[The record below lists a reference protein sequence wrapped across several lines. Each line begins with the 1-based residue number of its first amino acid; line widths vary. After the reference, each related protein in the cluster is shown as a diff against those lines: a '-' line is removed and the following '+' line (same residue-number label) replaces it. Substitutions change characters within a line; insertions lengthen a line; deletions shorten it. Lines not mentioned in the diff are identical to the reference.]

1 MRWQPPIIA
10 ILIGFLTTTTFNSL
24 GWLQISERQLY
35 DYYLKL
41 RPQEPQD
48 RKIVIVGLNEK
59 DIEQFGFPISDNT
72 LATLL
77 TKIKAQNP
85 RAIALDLHRN
95 VNIGTKGNQELA
107 NIFNTTPQLIGVE
120 KTDGGNPSLNSIS
133 PPTELAKRGQ
143 TGASEIIEDEANGI
157 VRRGYLYVQKSSQ
170 NKTIPSL
177 GLAVALKYLKKE
189 NIFPTSDGQQSWLKL
204 GDAVFPMLQLNRLFY
219 ANSTIDNYQVLINY
233 CNTKQKFSQVN
244 ISEVLENKVKPD
256 FFQNKVVF
264 IGTMAETIEDIYTT
278 PYSYNSINYDF
289 TYGVEIHA
297 SLTSQIINAAIAKRT
312 IIKFLPTFWQYSGL
326 LILLIT
332 ITFSSWCLYSN
343 KLIFYKQKTIV
354 YIVSS
359 IFNLVLIL
367 IIGYILLLWG
377 WWIPTVTA
385 LLLAV
390 SSEIGIYI
398 FIKLERLQQENYIL
412 EEKVQE
418 RTQALEEAQ
427 KKILSQEKL
436 ALYQKLAQYTAHEI
450 KNKTNIMGLNIQNSQ
465 TDLEELQLIIED
477 NAFLFEELTDSELR
491 SDPGDMTRSPS
502 EYVARSPSGY
512 ALRSPQEIISNLN
525 NKLSRIESI
534 NQKVTFIIGQIYNHN
549 VDKNNK
555 DDSIDPKVDINQ
567 LLDTLLEDVLEI
579 SKTKYNNFE
588 VIIERDYDE
597 QLKKI
602 NCIASEIE
610 RAFDN
615 IIANAIYYL
624 YKKNTE
630 IKNYQPKLS
639 IFTQNKLNSIE
650 IKIRDNGIGI
660 ASENLDKIFQ
670 IFWTTKTSPEG
681 LGLGLHFGQELIEK
695 HQGKISVTSIQGE
708 YTEFIVTL
716 PTQISND

>member
-59 DIEQFGFPISDNT
+59 DIEQFGFPISDDT

-95 VNIGTKGNQELA
+95 VNIGTEGNQELDS
-107 NIFNTTPQLIGVE
+107 IFNTTPQLIGVE
-120 KTDGGNPSLNSIS
+120 KTDGGNPSLNFIS

-157 VRRGYLYVQKSSQ
+157 VRRGYLYVQKSNQ
-170 NKTIPSL
+170 DKTIPSL

-189 NIFPTSDGQQSWLKL
+189 NIFPTSYGQQSWLQL
-204 GDAVFPMLQLNRLFY
+204 GNAVFPMLQANRLFY
-219 ANSTIDNYQVLINY
+219 ANSTIDNYQALINY
-233 CNTKQKFSQVN
+233 CNTKQKFSQVS

-278 PYSYNSINYDF
+278 LYSYNSINYDF

-312 IIKFLPTFWQYSGL
+312 IIKFLPTSWQYIGL
-326 LILLIT
+326 FILLIT
-332 ITFSSWCLYSN
+332 ITFSCWCLYSN
-343 KLIFYKQKTIV
+343 KLIFYKQKTII

-377 WWIPTVTA
+377 WWIPTATA
-385 LLLAV
+385 LLLAI
-390 SSEIGIYI
+390 SSEIGIYM
-398 FIKLERLQQENYIL
+398 FIKLEQLQQENYIL

-418 RTQALEEAQ
+418 RTQALKEAQ

-491 SDPGDMTRSPS
+491 S
-502 EYVARSPSGY
+502 
-512 ALRSPQEIISNLN
+512 PQEIISNLN

-555 DDSIDPKVDINQ
+555 DDSLDPNVDINQ
-567 LLDTLLEDVLEI
+567 LLDTILEDIIEI

-588 VIIERDYDE
+588 VIIERSYDE

-602 NCIASEIE
+602 NSLTSEIE

-615 IIANAIYYL
+615 IISNAIYYL
-624 YKKNTE
+624 YKKNIET
-630 IKNYQPKLS
+630 KDYQPKLS
-639 IFTQNKLNSIE
+639 ISTQNKLNSIE

-681 LGLGLHFGQELIEK
+681 LGLGLHFAQELIEK
-695 HQGKISVTSIQGE
+695 HQGKISVTSIEGE
-708 YTEFIVTL
+708 YTEFIITL
-716 PTQISND
+716 PTQISNN